1 MNKISKL
8 DEFIKNPQKALFTLS
23 LPMMAG
29 MSVQAIYMLIDTAFI
44 GHWVGGSALAGLGIV
59 FPPMFI
65 IMGIT
70 FGLGSGATTVIAQS
84 IGEKN
89 KQKADNSAE
98 HIIVLGLL
106 LSLFFVLIGIFFGDY
121 IIKSQTE
128 DYNALSNASDY
139 FYTMLYGT
147 PFMILSI
154 FFRSILSGE
163 GDNMMPMKVLG
174 FGTLVNLLLDPLFIY
189 YFAIKGAAIATV
201 ISQAT
206 VFLIFIYLMIIKDRN
221 YISLDLNNFKYN
233 SKIFSN
239 ILKIGIPASL
249 SMLIMSLGLFFYNM
263 ILNQT
268 EYSSNAIAAYSTCHR
283 IEHLFFIPI
292 ISLATSMVTLIG
304 MFYGARKINLITDLI
319 YFSIKVSVI
328 ISLIYSLFFLTC
340 SEFILGLFTN
350 DKEIIAIGVGYF
362 KIFAF
367 AIPFI
372 SIAMNCSR
380 AMQGLGK
387 AYPMFIITCLRVI
400 IISCFLSYYFIII
413 LEKPIYYAWYSVLI
427 SCITSSIISFL
438 WLIKIK
444 GQLTNYKL

>member
-1 MNKISKL
+1 LNKNSRL
-8 DEFIKNPQKALFTLS
+8 NDFIKNPQKALFTLS
-23 LPMMAG
+23 VPMMLG

-44 GHWVGGSALAGLGIV
+44 GRWVGGSALAGLGIV

-84 IGEKN
+84 IGQED

-98 HIIVLGLL
+98 HIIMLGLF
-106 LSLFFVLIGIFFGDY
+106 LSIFFILIGIFFGEY
-121 IIKSQTE
+121 IINSQTS
-128 DYNALSNASDY
+128 DILVSQNASDY
-139 FYTMLYGT
+139 FYTMLWGT

-174 FGTLVNLLLDPLFIY
+174 LGTLINLILDPFFIY
-189 YFAIKGAAIATV
+189 YFSIKGAALATV

-206 VFLIFIYLMIIKDRN
+206 VFMIFIYLMIIKDRT
-221 YISLDLNNFKYN
+221 YISLDLNNFKFN
-233 SKIFSN
+233 SKIFLN
-239 ILKIGIPASL
+239 ILKVGVPASL
-249 SMLIMSLGLFFYNM
+249 SMLIMSIGLFFYNI
-263 ILNQT
+263 ILNNT
-268 EYSSNAIAAYSTCHR
+268 DFSSSAIAAYSTCHR

-304 MFYGARKINLITDLI
+304 MFYGAKKFNLLNDLI
-319 YFSIKVSVI
+319 NFSIKVSVI
-328 ISLIYSLFFLTC
+328 ISIIYSLFFLMF
-340 SEFILGLFTN
+340 SENILQLFTK
-350 DKEIIAIGVGYF
+350 DKKIIEIGVGYF
-362 KIFAF
+362 NIFAF

-400 IISCFLSYYFIII
+400 IISCLLSYYFINI
-413 LEKPIYYAWYSVLI
+413 LDKPIHFAWISILI
-427 SCITSSIISFL
+427 SCICSAFISFI
-438 WLIKIK
+438 WLINIK
-444 GQLTNYKL
+444 QKLINQN

>member
-206 VFLIFIYLMIIKDRN
+206 VFIIFIYLMIIKDRN

-249 SMLIMSLGLFFYNM
+249 SMLIMSLGLFFYNI